1 MPFVTNNFDTNGAD
15 KYNALQVSL
24 QKRTG
29 SGLTYLV
36 SYTLSR
42 YLTNTDS
49 GFSTFNSRG
58 LDPNNPKAEWSV
70 GNGDQTHVL
79 TMAGTYELPIG
90 PGRRFLNRGGTL
102 MKNLTGG
109 WKLSMVNYY
118 ESGTPLGLNSCGG
131 NQFHCDP
138 LIGNSFVSNR
148 PNFVSGNFN
157 INWNNFYKGLPVFN
171 TSAFSAPGVW
181 TIGNAAPFYN
191 GLRAPPYLDEDL
203 ALSKKFFFG
212 ERFSGE
218 LTMQFYNV
226 LNRMLLS
233 TGPGGGPA
241 CFNGDVLSGSFGRA
255 DSPGNNC
262 QGNQPRR
269 GQAQFKVYF

>member
-1 MPFVTNNFDTNGAD
+1 MRD
-15 KYNALQVSL
+15 SIS
-24 QKRTG
+24 RTW
-29 SGLTYLV
+29 
-36 SYTLSR
+36 SR
-42 YLTNTDS
+42 YS
-49 GFSTFNSRG
+49 FNSRG